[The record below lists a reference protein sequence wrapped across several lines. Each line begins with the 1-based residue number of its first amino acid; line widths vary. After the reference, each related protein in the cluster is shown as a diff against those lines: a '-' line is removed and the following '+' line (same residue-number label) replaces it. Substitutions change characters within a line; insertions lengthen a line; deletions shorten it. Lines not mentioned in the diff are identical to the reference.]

1 MLKRNII
8 ITSFLLLLIL
18 CMETNNCESFS
29 LEILNQEQIQTYYE
43 EKEKQDSI
51 NEPYIGI
58 LEIPSIELKRGFFK
72 ENSPLNNVDLNI
84 ELISECNPNQACDF
98 ILASHSGNSAIAFF
112 KNLDQLNINDIA
124 LLDYQHEKYTY
135 HLSQIQN
142 QQKNGMISLEK
153 TNLSRLVLTTCDKQN
168 QSIQKVYIF
177 EKEEA

>member
-1 MLKRNII
+1 
-8 ITSFLLLLIL
+8 
-18 CMETNNCESFS
+18 METNNYESVS